1 ESNLILPRVDLP
13 LYRLFITAKN
23 TGFHCVWTVAYPLP
37 YTGAAMNPKFF
48 WLLTAIL
55 LAFFHQAE
63 AQQPTKLPRIGLL
76 SAAANPARPILWE
89 PFIDALREMGYVE
102 RTNIIIERRFAGGK
116 NERVPEFAADLVHL
130 NVNVIV
136 ATGTTEIR
144 AAKLVTTTIP
154 IVMVLAPDPIES
166 GLVANLPH
174 PGGNITGLSLLAP
187 ELTGKRLELLR
198 EAVPGSSRF
207 ALLSWADESLKKDAE
222 VAAQA
227 LGVQVRAVEVRNAD
241 GLPNVFAGIAR
252 DR

>member
-1 ESNLILPRVDLP
+1 
-13 LYRLFITAKN
+13 
-23 TGFHCVWTVAYPLP
+23 
-37 YTGAAMNPKFF
+37 MNPKLFL

-55 LAFFHQAE
+55 LAFLHRAA
-63 AQQPTKLPRIGLL
+63 AQQPAKLPRIGLL
-76 SAAANPARPILWE
+76 SGAANPARPILWE
-89 PFIDALREMGYVE
+89 PFFEALREMGYVE

-144 AAKLVTTTIP
+144 AAKQSTTTIP

-166 GLVANLPH
+166 GLVANLSH

-198 EAVPGSSRF
+198 ETVSGSSRF
-207 ALLSWADESLKKDAE
+207 ALSSPDESLTT
-222 VAAQA
+222 
-227 LGVQVRAVEVRNAD
+227 AV
-241 GLPNVFAGIAR
+241 VFAGDEIHPAR
-252 DR
+252 GLEILLARLTY